1 MKAKLITYEHS
12 ENGISL
18 FVVPE
23 TEAER
28 ILLQGI
34 WKHGQLRTCNGI
46 ADSSSQGFCVSWHF
60 KDERTLNAD
69 D

>member
-28 ILLQGI
+28 ILLQGL
-34 WKHGQLRTCNGI
+34 WKHGQLQNLQWNCG
-46 ADSSSQGFCVSWHF
+46 Q
-60 KDERTLNAD
+60 
-69 D
+69 